1 LSNCQLTVTDHI
13 RGNTMKQAN
22 ANDKSI
28 EGVLD
33 QQETLLIVDDEAAIR
48 RVLCKKL
55 SREGYQCEEAD
66 TAEQALNRLATSPI
80 VLVILD
86 IKMPGKS
93 GIELL
98 PEIKSGYPD
107 TAVIMATAITDIN
120 VAIQCLKQG
129 ADDYLCKPFNL
140 EEVSLAVQR
149 ALEKR
154 RLKLEIREYQQFLE
168 EKVEEQT
175 GEIRKIFLGAIEA
188 LVSALE
194 AKDKYTGG
202 HSRRVTEIA
211 LALGNEL
218 GLSAQDVEDLRWGS
232 LLHDVGKIAVDQL
245 VQNKPGKL
253 TREEYEHIMTHAHIG
268 ADIVRPVVNGKIVE
282 MIEHHHDRYDGN
294 GLHQVIAGNDIPLE
308 ARILA
313 VADAFDAMTSDR
325 PYRPA
330 MSITE
335 AIDEIKRCAGT
346 QFDPAV
352 VTAFLK
358 TSATEV
364 MATQSGRSQSGVPDS
379 HQ

>member
-1 LSNCQLTVTDHI
+1 
-13 RGNTMKQAN
+13 MKQAN
-22 ANDKSI
+22 ANEKSI
-28 EGVLD
+28 EGMVS
-33 QQETLLIVDDEAAIR
+33 QRETLLIVDDEAAIR
-48 RVLCKKL
+48 KLLCQKL
-55 SREGYQCEEAD
+55 SREGYQCEEAN
-66 TAEQALNRLATSPI
+66 TAEQALNMLATSPI
-80 VLVILD
+80 ALVILD

-107 TAVIMATAITDIN
+107 TAVIMATAITDVN

-129 ADDYLCKPFNL
+129 ADDYICKPFNL
-140 EEVSLAVQR
+140 EELSLAVQR

-154 RLKLEIREYQQFLE
+154 RLQLKIKEYQQYLE
-168 EKVEEQT
+168 DKVEEQT
-175 GEIRKIFLGAIEA
+175 KEIRKLSLGAIEA

-202 HSRRVTEIA
+202 HSRRVTEVA

-218 GLSAQDVEDLRWGS
+218 GLSAEDMEDLRWGS

-253 TREEYEHIMTHAHIG
+253 TREEYEHIMTHTHIG
-268 ADIVRPVVNGKIVE
+268 ADIVQPIVDGKIIE
-282 MIEHHHDRYDGN
+282 TIEHHHDHYDGS
-294 GLHQVIAGNDIPLE
+294 GLHQVIAGNDIPLG
-308 ARILA
+308 ARIVA

-325 PYRPA
+325 PYRSA

-335 AIDEIKRCAGT
+335 AIKEIKRCAGT
-346 QFDPAV
+346 QFDPDV

-358 TSATEV
+358 TAKTATK
-364 MATQSGRSQSGVPDS
+364 
-379 HQ
+379 

>member
-1 LSNCQLTVTDHI
+1 
-13 RGNTMKQAN
+13 MKQAN
-22 ANDKSI
+22 ASEKSI
-28 EGVLD
+28 EGMPD

-48 RVLCKKL
+48 KVLCQKL
-55 SREGYQCEEAD
+55 SREGYRCEEAD
-66 TAEQALNRLATSPI
+66 VAEQVPNTLATSPI
-80 VLVILD
+80 ALVILD

-107 TAVIMATAITDIN
+107 TAVIMATAVNDIN

-129 ADDYLCKPFNL
+129 ADDYICKPFNL

-154 RLKLEIREYQQFLE
+154 RLQLELRGYQQYLE
-168 EKVEEQT
+168 EKIEEQT
-175 GEIRKIFLGAIEA
+175 GEIRKLFLGAIEA

-211 LALGNEL
+211 LALGNAL
-218 GLSAQDVEDLRWGS
+218 GLSAQDMEELRWGS
-232 LLHDVGKIAVDQL
+232 LLHDIGKIAIDQ
-245 VQNKPGKL
+245 VIQNKPDRL
-253 TREEYEHIMTHAHIG
+253 TPEEYEHIMIHAHVG
-268 ADIVRPVVNGKIVE
+268 ADIVRPVVNGKIAE
-282 MIEHHHDRYDGN
+282 MIEHHHDHYDGS
-294 GLHQVIAGNDIPLE
+294 GLHQVTAGNDIPLG

-313 VADAFDAMTSDR
+313 VADAFDAMISDR
-325 PYRPA
+325 PYRSA

-346 QFDPAV
+346 QFDPDI

-358 TSATEV
+358 TAET
-364 MATQSGRSQSGVPDS
+364 TT
-379 HQ
+379 